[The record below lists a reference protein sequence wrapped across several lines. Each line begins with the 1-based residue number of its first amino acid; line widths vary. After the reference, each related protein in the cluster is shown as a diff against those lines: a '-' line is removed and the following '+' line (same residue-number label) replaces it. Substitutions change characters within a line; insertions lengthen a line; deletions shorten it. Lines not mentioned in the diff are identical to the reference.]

1 MKTLLQ
7 ISDPHFGTERA
18 PVVAALHTL
27 VREIAPEVVV
37 VSGDITQRAR
47 RKQFAAARAF
57 VDGLGA
63 PHVLVIPGNHDVPLF
78 DVLTRVLA
86 PYREHRRAFGDDLEP
101 VLEAEDLLVLC
112 VNTTRAYRHKHG
124 EVSDAQIERVAR
136 RLRTARAE
144 QLRVV
149 VTHQPAAV
157 FRRKDARDRLRGG
170 ERALRAWA
178 AAGADVVLGGHI
190 HFPYLLAMHEQLE
203 DLGRRLWIANA
214 GTATS
219 SRVRHEADNS
229 VNCIRYAPFEARVQR
244 WDYGEVAGRF
254 ELVSELALD
263 LDRTPAR

>member
-1 MKTLLQ
+1 MKALLQ
-7 ISDPHFGTERA
+7 ISDPHFGTERP
-18 PVVAALHTL
+18 PVVDALRAL
-27 VREIAPEVVV
+27 CGEISPEVVV

-47 RKQFAAARAF
+47 RKQFAAAHAF
-57 VDGLGA
+57 MDGLGA

-78 DVLTRVLA
+78 DVVTRIFA

-101 VLEAEDLLVLC
+101 VLDAQDMLVVC

-124 EVSDAQIERVAR
+124 EVSMEQIERVAQKL
-136 RLRTARAE
+136 RLARAE

-157 FRRKDARDRLRGG
+157 FRPKDVRDRLRGG

-190 HFPYLLAMHEQLE
+190 HFPYLLATHEQLDKLE
-203 DLGRRLWIANA
+203 RRLWVVNA

-219 SRVRHEADNS
+219 SRIRHEADNS
-229 VNCIRYAPFEARVQR
+229 VNCIRYAPLEARVQR

-254 ELVSELALD
+254 ELVSEIKLD
-263 LDRTPAR
+263 LERPRVS